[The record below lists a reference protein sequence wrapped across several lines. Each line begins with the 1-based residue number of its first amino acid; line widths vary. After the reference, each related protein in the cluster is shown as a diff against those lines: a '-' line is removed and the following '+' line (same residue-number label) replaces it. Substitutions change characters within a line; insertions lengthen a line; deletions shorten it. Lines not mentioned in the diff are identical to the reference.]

1 MSTSKRQL
9 GSLKILKSEKN
20 EKYEATFALSE
31 SELQTFEPEIYASVD
46 WTPVPCVV
54 SSYSK
59 SKVGSVWQLTITA
72 EPEKEGSFSQ
82 KKELYD
88 LVNKSYTTSQVF
100 LHSSWWGVRK
110 ATSTDV
116 EKKLLNINE
125 KKCAVGDF
133 IFKDA
138 TATSKGTAD
147 YKLSPF
153 IGSDSMK
160 ISLIDQEV
168 KTMVY
173 CIVYYSTN
181 NINSFTG
188 FTGVNGNFS
197 GLCRP
202 SVVDAGK
209 WKVLNQK
216 LRNTTDKN
224 GKQWVEIYREMQMAP
239 LDLKWDPIKNGGV
252 WKW

>member
-1 MSTSKRQL
+1 MATPSRLLGEVKISKSGKTER
-9 GSLKILKSEKN
+9 
-20 EKYEATFALSE
+20 YEAAFLVSE
-31 SELQTFEPEIYASVD
+31 TELQKYEPEIYDPVD
-46 WTPVPCVV
+46 WTPVECVV

-59 SKVGSVWQLTITA
+59 AKVGEMWQLTISA
-72 EPEKEGSFSQ
+72 EPEHGGTFSQ

-88 LVNKSYTTSQVF
+88 FVTRNYATSTVYF
-100 LHSSWWGVRK
+100 HSSWWGVRK
-110 ATSTDV
+110 ASPMDAD
-116 EKKLLNINE
+116 KKLLNVAGN
-125 KKCAVGDF
+125 KCGIGEYV
-133 IFKDA
+133 FKDA
-138 TATSKGTAD
+138 TASSKGTPD

-153 IGSDSMK
+153 SNNESLK
-160 ISLIDQEV
+160 VNLIDQEV

-173 CIVYYSTN
+173 CVIYYSTN

-188 FTGVNGNFS
+188 FTGVNGGFS
-197 GLCRP
+197 GNCRP
-202 SVVDAGK
+202 FAIDAGK

-239 LDLKWDPIKNGGV
+239 LDLKWDAAKNGGT